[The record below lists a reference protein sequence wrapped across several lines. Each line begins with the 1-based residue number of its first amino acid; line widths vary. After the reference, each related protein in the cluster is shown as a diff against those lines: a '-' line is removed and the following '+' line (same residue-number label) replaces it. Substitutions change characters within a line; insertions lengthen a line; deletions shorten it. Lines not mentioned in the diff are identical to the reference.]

1 MTTLLAQNCLFE
13 SKGQVGSGYKKI
25 VIDGQEVGEMMF
37 QSSRTLSSAVLVGVS
52 DEDAEILFPMFMR
65 CKMDDGI
72 YIQDFVI
79 YENDEA
85 MVSRVLNSL
94 KLTKR
99 PILFHSLSQ
108 DEQLYQNLSFKKICP
123 CYYGYGL

>member
-13 SKGQVGSGYKKI
+13 SKGQVGAGYKKI
-25 VIDGQEVGEMMF
+25 VIDGQEVGEMRF
-37 QSSRTLSSAVLVGVS
+37 QSLRTLSSDVLADVS

-79 YENDEA
+79 YENDKTTI
-85 MVSRVLNSL
+85 SRVLSTF
-94 KLTKR
+94 KLTNR

-108 DEQLYQNLSFKKICP
+108 DEQLYQKLSFKNICP